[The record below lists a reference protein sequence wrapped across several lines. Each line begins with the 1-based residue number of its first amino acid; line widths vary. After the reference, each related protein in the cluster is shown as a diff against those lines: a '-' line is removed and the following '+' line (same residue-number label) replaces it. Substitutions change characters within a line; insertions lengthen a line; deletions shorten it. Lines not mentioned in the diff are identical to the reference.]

1 MSEETLQSIL
11 SSLRTLRY
19 NQTSII
25 ESLLLLS
32 DTMYYQSQRYELPRH
47 TYSRYASGRNYDPFT
62 MSQTNTTSERRP
74 HRGMYSNTTTR
85 PSNTFSRTNPDRAS
99 NIEISFMDNSS
110 LSTSEAI
117 SQLMTSVLGT
127 GASESRSL
135 SLNTIQEETE
145 VVHFSDIE
153 SPSETMC
160 PICRIPFDNN
170 SIIRKIKHCNHY
182 FHINCIDNWFK
193 ENKTCPVCRHDLTST
208 TRPESLRNTRA
219 GTNL

>member
-1 MSEETLQSIL
+1 
-11 SSLRTLRY
+11 
-19 NQTSII
+19 
-25 ESLLLLS
+25 
-32 DTMYYQSQRYELPRH
+32 
-47 TYSRYASGRNYDPFT
+47 
-62 MSQTNTTSERRP
+62 TTP
-74 HRGMYSNTTTR
+74 PN
-85 PSNTFSRTNPDRAS
+85 NLFSRTNPDRAS
-99 NIEISFMDNSS
+99 NIEISFMDNSN

-117 SQLMTSVLGT
+117 SQLMNSVLGT

-145 VVHFSDIE
+145 VLHFSDIE

-160 PICRIPFDNN
+160 SICRIPFDNN

-208 TRPESLRNTRA
+208 RQPESIRNTSV